1 MDFRRTG
8 FCLEHTLKLT
18 LKLLIEETIT
28 FVFQNLHLTK
38 MKTAIDRQELSGY
51 LLPHDQ
57 VKR

>member
-1 MDFRRTG
+1 
-8 FCLEHTLKLT
+8 LEHTLKLT
-18 LKLLIEETIT
+18 LKLLIEDTIT